1 VPEFGTSTVSTWTTR
16 HTKQAEQDEQH
27 LYDHFLH
34 LVQSEP
40 PGDLVERFRLLFI
53 DGTAYPNAEVSAAL
67 EKITANKSADQEFRF
82 VLNRC
87 CHILINRWQA
97 RPQYQASIPTLIE
110 VFEPVAVRSSR
121 EYGRSR
127 SARRLRELVK
137 DFVGSEQYLALR
149 RLAQVTS
156 QNTEMNPLG
165 VPLGK
170 LIHRYPYL
178 YDHCLVAEG
187 STLEQQQTI
196 RHLKAR
202 AERQYEIDL
211 SQFVTYQVRRS
222 QIIRSNLPDVA
233 NRILQPTKNPTLL
246 SDEELRVAVKLFAG
260 KSQGSDTY
268 RDLAQ
273 RFLTHSSQTSSFTS
287 FKDDLYQYI
296 TASVDPAYGNRQF
309 NNQLY
314 AQLKASF
321 PESNAHRV
329 NDFLIVRTC
338 SQLLNFLVVESSQKP
353 SHFVFL
359 DLLSNIGPA
368 MATGLLLKII
378 LICRKVKPNLEKRFS
393 ILFSHYESS
402 KRENVQWL
410 VQAMEHLNLALSTN
424 FSTLDLSFIN
434 QW

>member
-1 VPEFGTSTVSTWTTR
+1 MNTWTTR
-16 HTKQAEQDEQH
+16 HTRQAEQAEQL
-27 LYDHFLH
+27 LYDHFLR
-34 LVQSEP
+34 LVQSELP
-40 PGDLVERFRLLFI
+40 NDLVQRFRLLFI
-53 DGTAYPNAEVSAAL
+53 DGTDYPNAEISAAL
-67 EKITANKSADQEFRF
+67 EKIAANKSADQEFRF

-97 RPQYQASIPTLIE
+97 RPQYQTYIPTLIE
-110 VFEPVAVRSSR
+110 VFESAAAPSTR
-121 EYGRSR
+121 EYARSR
-127 SARRLRELVK
+127 SVRRLRELVK
-137 DFVGSEQYLALR
+137 NFVESDQYLALR

-156 QNTEMNPLG
+156 QNTEANPLG

-178 YDHCLVAEG
+178 YEHCLLAEG

-202 AERQYEIDL
+202 AERQYELDL

-222 QIIRSNLPDVA
+222 QISRSNLPEVA
-233 NRILQPTKNPTLL
+233 SRVLQPAKNPTLL
-246 SDEELRVAVKLFAG
+246 SDEALCVAVKHFAG

-268 RDLAQ
+268 RDAAQ
-273 RFLTHSSQTSSFTS
+273 RFLTHSSQTSSFHS
-287 FKDDLYQYI
+287 FKDDLYQYM
-296 TASVDPAYGNRQF
+296 TASVDPEYGNRQF

-314 AQLKASF
+314 AQLNAAL

-353 SHFVFL
+353 SHFVFV

-368 MATGLLLKII
+368 MATGLLLKIV

>member
-1 VPEFGTSTVSTWTTR
+1 MNTWTTR
-16 HTKQAEQDEQH
+16 HSRQAEQDEQL
-27 LYDHFLH
+27 LYDHFLR
-34 LVQSEP
+34 LVQSELP
-40 PGDLVERFRLLFI
+40 SDLVQRFRLLFI
-53 DGTAYPNAEVSAAL
+53 DGIDYPNAEISAAL
-67 EKITANKSADQEFRF
+67 EKIAANKSADQEFRF

-97 RPQYQASIPTLIE
+97 RPQYQTYIPTLIE
-110 VFEPVAVRSSR
+110 VFESATAHSTR
-121 EYGRSR
+121 EYARSR
-127 SARRLRELVK
+127 SVRRLRELVK
-137 DFVGSEQYLALR
+137 DFVDSDQYLALR

-156 QNTEMNPLG
+156 QNIETNPLG

-178 YDHCLVAEG
+178 YEHCLVAEG

-202 AERQYEIDL
+202 AERQYELDL

-222 QIIRSNLPDVA
+222 QISRSNLPEVA
-233 NRILQPTKNPTLL
+233 SRVLQPAKNPTLL
-246 SDEELRVAVKLFAG
+246 SDEALCVAVKHFAG
-260 KSQGSDTY
+260 KSQGADTY
-268 RDLAQ
+268 RDSAQ
-273 RFLTHSSQTSSFTS
+273 RFLTHSSQTSSFYS
-287 FKDDLYQYI
+287 FKDDLYQYM
-296 TASVDPAYGNRQF
+296 TASVDPEYGNRQF

-314 AQLKASF
+314 AQLNAAL

-353 SHFVFL
+353 SHFVFV
-359 DLLSNIGPA
+359 DLLSNMGPA
-368 MATGLLLKII
+368 MATGLLLKIV

>member
-1 VPEFGTSTVSTWTTR
+1 MNTWTNR
-16 HTKQAEQDEQH
+16 HARQAEQDEQL
-27 LYDHFLH
+27 LYDHFLR
-34 LVQSEP
+34 LVQSELP
-40 PGDLVERFRLLFI
+40 NDLVQRFHLLFI
-53 DGTAYPNAEVSAAL
+53 DGKDYPNAEISAAL
-67 EKITANKSADQEFRF
+67 EKITAKKSADQDFRF

-97 RPQYQASIPTLIE
+97 RPQYQAYIPTLIE
-110 VFEPVAVRSSR
+110 VFESVRFLSTR

-137 DFVGSEQYLALR
+137 GFVESEQYLALR

-156 QNTEMNPLG
+156 QNIDTHPLG
-165 VPLGK
+165 TPLGK

-178 YDHCLVAEG
+178 YEHCLLTEG

-202 AERQYEIDL
+202 AERQYELDL

-222 QIIRSNLPDVA
+222 QLSRSNLPDIA
-233 NRILQPTKNPTLL
+233 DRILKPAKNPTLL
-246 SDEELRVAVKLFAG
+246 TDNELCAAVKHFAG
-260 KSQGSDTY
+260 KSQGCDTY
-268 RDLAQ
+268 RDSAQ
-273 RFLTHSSQTSSFTS
+273 RFLTHSSQASSFRS

-296 TASVDPAYGNRQF
+296 TASVDPEYGDRQF

-314 AQLKASF
+314 AQLNAAL

-329 NDFLIVRTC
+329 NDFLVVRTC

-353 SHFVFL
+353 SHFVL
-359 DLLSNIGPA
+359 VDLLSNIGPA
-368 MATGLLLKII
+368 MATGLLLKIV
-378 LICRKVKPNLEKRFS
+378 LICRKVKPSLEKRFS
-393 ILFSHYESS
+393 ILFSHYELS

>member
-1 VPEFGTSTVSTWTTR
+1 MSIWTTR
-16 HTKQAEQDEQH
+16 HTKQAEQDEQC

-34 LVQSEP
+34 LVQSELP
-40 PGDLVERFRLLFI
+40 SDLVRRFRSLFI
-53 DGTAYPNAEVSAAL
+53 DGTDYPDVEISAAL
-67 EKITANKSADQEFRF
+67 EKVIANKSADHEFRF
-82 VLNRC
+82 ILNRC

-97 RPQYQASIPTLIE
+97 RPQYQAYIPTLIE
-110 VFEPVAVRSSR
+110 IFESLPARPISD
-121 EYGRSR
+121 YARSR
-127 SARRLRELVK
+127 SVRRLRELVK
-137 DFVGSEQYLALR
+137 DFVESEQYLALR

-156 QNTEMNPLG
+156 QTIETNPLG

-202 AERQYEIDL
+202 AERQYELDL

-222 QIIRSNLPDVA
+222 QITRSNLPDIASRV
-233 NRILQPTKNPTLL
+233 LQPAKNPTLL
-246 SDEELRVAVKLFAG
+246 SDEALCVAVKLFAG

-273 RFLTHSSQTSSFTS
+273 RFLTHTSQTPSFNS

-296 TASVDPAYGNRQF
+296 TASVDPEYGNRQF

-314 AQLKASF
+314 AQLKASL

-353 SHFVFL
+353 SHFVFV

-368 MATGLLLKII
+368 TATGLLLKIV
-378 LICRKVKPNLEKRFS
+378 LICRKVKPSLEKRFS